1 MDPEYGTQLEYTL
14 DTLSV
19 GVALLDGSDFRI
31 RYVNPY
37 LRSLLVALLRQQ
49 EVVGR
54 SASELLPETINAAL
68 LPLLRQVASG
78 GERVELA
85 EVPFEGFLEIRGR
98 TYWRITIES
107 YTATDKPGQAGAP
120 GNGVA
125 FGSKPGQTR
134 HLRVMLEDI
143 TEAVRARLHI
153 QAVHAISSA
162 LAGPASLPLVLERIL
177 NVLQETFG
185 SKRCA
190 IILRDNSVPAIEPR
204 LADLEESQLEKSD
217 GPQTA
222 RVVAQLGLHAVS
234 QHWQARI
241 DENILLATVAREHRT
256 RIITNTSTAPHYVF
270 PYLNHQGEPHRP
282 GSVLCVPIFE
292 PHADDPLTPGQVEN
306 AERVVFGTIEVYHLR
321 ARGFP
326 AEEVAL
332 LEQFAQQA
340 ALAIQNA
347 RVFRRV
353 DRLARTASRTVRQK
367 DNIMQAMPD
376 GVIIFDPRWRIADV
390 NQAARD
396 LLGWSENVVGQSLQ
410 EAFGRDRVNWLQIPW
425 HPEHVIKDLEQRA
438 LSGTTDEVKLT
449 SANGRAY
456 TLQISY
462 TPIRDE
468 LGDIFAFIVIYH
480 DITEQ
485 VADRERIEAEVV
497 MRTAE
502 LNQRNQALQEA
513 QEAQAI
519 TSARMQV
526 LLERLPSGVILV
538 AAENKHIS
546 VINRQAVE
554 LLLRLGAPLPPAE
567 DLDEALQRT
576 LNQDCERLLR
586 ALPLLGPS
594 GTLVPYDEQPLAIA
608 LLQGESSEAELHLQ
622 TNDGQALYLLVNA
635 APLRALDGGIES
647 AILVLQD
654 ISRVKLLERVR
665 EDFFTTMAHELK
677 TPLANIRAH
686 LSALLAPDL
695 HWTPEAQL
703 DYLQTADQQVDRL
716 VGMINHFL
724 DASRVEAGALRLAR
738 EPILL
743 PEMIEDLRERLEAL
757 INAASSGLQ
766 IQLPEQVPAVYGDY
780 ELIVSV
786 LTNLLSNAFR
796 YAPEGDPVQLL
807 VEPIQKGSRQRAQ
820 YVKISVV
827 DHGPGISQEQQSAL
841 FTRFST
847 FAASNRPSADRPGQP
862 EVARRQKATRW
873 SPATGLGLYISRG
886 IIEAHD
892 SQLEVSSS
900 PGCGA
905 TFAFTLPVFKERR
918 RPARN
923 TTPPTTALANGE

>member
-1 MDPEYGTQLEYTL
+1 MHSGHGEQLEYILNTM
-14 DTLSV
+14 SV
-19 GVALLDGSDFRI
+19 GVALLDSSDFCI
-31 RYVNPY
+31 HYVNPY
-37 LRSLLVALLRQQ
+37 LQSLLAALWQPQ
-49 EVVGR
+49 DVVGR
-54 SASELLPETINAAL
+54 SIAELLPTTVHAAL
-68 LPLLRQVASG
+68 LPLLRQAASTG
-78 GERVELA
+78 KRIELA

-107 YTATDKPGQAGAP
+107 RTTASPPEQLLIT
-120 GNGVA
+120 
-125 FGSKPGQTR
+125 
-134 HLRVMLEDI
+134 LEDI
-143 TEAVRARLHI
+143 TDAVRARLHI

-162 LAGPASLPLVLERIL
+162 LSGPGSLPLVLERIL

-204 LADLEESQLEKSD
+204 LADLEESIPEQNGVLQS
-217 GPQTA
+217 A
-222 RVVAQLGLHAVS
+222 RVVAHLGLHAIS
-234 QHWQARI
+234 QNWQAEI
-241 DENILLATVAREHRT
+241 DDKILLATVAREHRT
-256 RIITNTSTAPHYVF
+256 RIITDTNTTPQYIF

-292 PHADDPLTPGQVEN
+292 PHADDPLAPGQSEN
-306 AERVVFGTIEVYHLR
+306 AGSVVFGTIEVYHLR

-347 RVFRRV
+347 RVFRRI
-353 DRLARTASRTVRQK
+353 DRLARTASRNVRQK

-396 LLGWSENVVGQSLQ
+396 LMGWKENVIGQSLQ
-410 EAFGRDRVNWLQIPW
+410 EAFGRSRAIWQQVPW
-425 HPEHVIKDLEQRA
+425 RPEHIIEELEQRA
-438 LSGTTDEVKLT
+438 LTGTNDEIKLT
-449 SANGRAY
+449 GANGVAY
-456 TLQISY
+456 TLQVSY

-480 DITEQ
+480 DVTEQ
-485 VADRERIEAEVV
+485 VADRERIEAEVIA
-497 MRTAE
+497 RTTE
-502 LNQRNQALQEA
+502 LKQRNQALQEA

-519 TSARMQV
+519 TSARMAV

-538 AAENKHIS
+538 SAENKHIS

-554 LLLRLGAPLPPAE
+554 LLQRLGAPLPPASN
-567 DLDEALQRT
+567 LDEALLRT
-576 LNQDCERLLR
+576 IDQDCAQLLQ
-586 ALPLLGPS
+586 ALPMLGPAGS
-594 GTLVPYDEQPLAIA
+594 VIPYEEQPLAIA
-608 LLQGESSEAELHLQ
+608 LMQGRSSEAELHMQ
-622 TNDGQALYLLVNA
+622 TSDGQALYLLVKA
-635 APLRALDGGIES
+635 APLRALDGSIES

-654 ISRVKLLERVR
+654 ISRIKLLERAR

-695 HWTPEAQL
+695 HWTAEAQY

-724 DASRVEAGALRLAR
+724 DASRIEAGALRLAR

-743 PEMIEDLRERLEAL
+743 AELIEDVQERLEAL
-757 INAASSGLQ
+757 INSASCGLQ
-766 IQLPEQVPAVYGDY
+766 IQMPEQLPAVYGDY
-780 ELIVSV
+780 ELILSV

-796 YAPEGDPVQLL
+796 YAPEGDAVQLL
-807 VEPIQKGSRQRAQ
+807 VEPIPEEQKQGPQC
-820 YVKISVV
+820 VKISVI

-847 FAASNRPSADRPGQP
+847 FAALSRPSIDRPGQP
-862 EVARRQKATRW
+862 EIARRQKATRW

-886 IIEAHD
+886 IIEAHG
-892 SQLEVSSS
+892 SQLEVISS
-900 PGCGA
+900 PGFGA
-905 TFAFTLPVFKERR
+905 TFAFTLPVFRGKR
-918 RPARN
+918 RPVRAA
-923 TTPPTTALANGE
+923 TPPNTALTEGE